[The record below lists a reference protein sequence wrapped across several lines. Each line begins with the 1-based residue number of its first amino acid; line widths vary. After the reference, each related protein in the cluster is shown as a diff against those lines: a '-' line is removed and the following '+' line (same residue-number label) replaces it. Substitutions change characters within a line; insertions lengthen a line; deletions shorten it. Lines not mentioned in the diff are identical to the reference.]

1 MLSPS
6 IRDDH
11 VVFVFEFVYIMDYI
25 DGFLYIKP
33 SLHPWNE
40 TYLAWMDDC
49 FDLFL
54 DSVSE
59 NFIEYFLS
67 IFIREI
73 GLKFSIFVG
82 SFCGLGIR
90 VIVAS

>member
-1 MLSPS
+1 M
-6 IRDDH
+6 
-11 VVFVFEFVYIMDYI
+11 VFVFKFVYIMDYV

-33 SLHPWNE
+33 SLHPWNK
-40 TYLAWMDDC
+40 TYLVRMDDC
-49 FDLFL
+49 LDVFL

-59 NFIEYFLS
+59 DFIEYFC
-67 IFIREI
+67 IDIHKEI

-90 VIVAS
+90 LIVAL